1 MRNDLKAWWF
11 TISKI
16 DSSHHT
22 ANLGHLRARE
32 KIYTY
37 LNFARFCT
45 IEGVNLNFDIKSFHL
60 KDIWFSNLHAH

>member
-45 IEGVNLNFDIKSFHL
+45 IKGVNLNFDI
-60 KDIWFSNLHAH
+60 N

>member
-32 KIYTY
+32 KYT
-37 LNFARFCT
+37 ARFCT
-45 IEGVNLNFDIKSFHL
+45 IEGVNLNFDI
-60 KDIWFSNLHAH
+60 N